1 MGVPRNKPLRA
12 RERTN
17 NKFNPLVASRLGF
30 QPGLHWWD
38 ASALTTA

>member
-1 MGVPRNKPLRA
+1 MGVPRNKPLRV

-17 NKFNPLVASRLGF
+17 NKFNPLVVSRLGF